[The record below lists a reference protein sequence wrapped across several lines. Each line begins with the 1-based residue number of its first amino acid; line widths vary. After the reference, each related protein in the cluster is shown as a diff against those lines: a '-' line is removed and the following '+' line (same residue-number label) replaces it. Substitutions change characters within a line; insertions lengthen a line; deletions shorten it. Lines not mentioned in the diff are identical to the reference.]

1 MYKQDYSKYF
11 NTVNGKPKKTPK
23 EVMKAIWG
31 WVKIV
36 LFVFTIVSM
45 LWGCVHMFQPDFT
58 VGQVTDMAGNS
69 VYAPGVTF
77 EIIIKSLN
85 DSGSKTHWFVIGAD
99 GTLYEYQLRVI
110 TSWGEAF
117 SQTGGSLFYGF
128 FVYPLAFILVGF
140 IRLFSGVNSDGILD
154 SSLPNYGVSTLFAI
168 LLTSIF
174 VKGLTLA
181 FTWKSQMNQEKMTTL
196 SAKQAEIQ
204 EKYKG
209 SSDPSAKQK
218 QQLELMALY
227 KKEGISP
234 ISSMATQVLTMP
246 FLFGMFVVVRATRAL
261 KTAQIGQISLI
272 EQPWAQIMQGNW
284 VYSSL
289 IAVYLPL
296 QILSMLLPILLQLT
310 NKNKQKQT
318 EKQKKAR
325 KKQLLFQL
333 IFTVVFLFI
342 ISTIAS
348 GVAIYWIFSSV
359 FQISQTLVLHYLKTT
374 KAKRNKNKKAKLIK
388 ANKEKSEKAKLK
400 AIDH

>member
-1 MYKQDYSKYF
+1 
-11 NTVNGKPKKTPK
+11 
-23 EVMKAIWG
+23 
-31 WVKIV
+31 
-36 LFVFTIVSM
+36 
-45 LWGCVHMFQPDFT
+45 MFQSDFT

-85 DSGSKTHWFVIGAD
+85 DSGSRTHWFIIGAD
-99 GTLYEYQLRVI
+99 GTFYEYQLRVI

-140 IRLFSGVNSDGILD
+140 IRLFSGVNSEGILD
-154 SSLPNYGVSTLFAI
+154 SSLSNYGVSTLFAI

-234 ISSMATQVLTMP
+234 VSSMATQVLTMP

-272 EQPWAQIMQGNW
+272 EQPWAQIRQGNW

-296 QILSMLLPILLQLT
+296 QILSMLLPILLQLI
-310 NKNKQKQT
+310 NKNKQKQN
-318 EKQKKAR
+318 EKQRKAR
-325 KKQLLFQL
+325 KKQLLIQL
-333 IFTVVFLFI
+333 LFTVVFLFI

-348 GVAIYWIFSSV
+348 GVAIYWIFSSL
-359 FQISQTLVLHYLKTT
+359 FQISQTLALHYLKTT

-388 ANKEKSEKAKLK
+388 ANKEKSEKAKPK
-400 AIDH
+400 PIDH